1 MLRQIMLGIAVA
13 VVAVDAFAPAAGFF
27 RKPAPPRPLV
37 AKIHP
42 TLHLSGTTGTGDN
55 DDGETRWTHT
65 FRAERAQA
73 LDRHFTGQERDR
85 ELVAIETQWNDAYNT
100 LYHPDTGLLCG
111 QNSYQIKSNLV

>member
-1 MLRQIMLGIAVA
+1 MLHRIILGIAVA
-13 VVAVDAFAPAAGFF
+13 VVAVDAFAPAAGFV
-27 RKPAPPRPLV
+27 RKPVPPRPLL

-42 TLHLSGTTGTGDN
+42 PLHLSGTTGIGDN
-55 DDGETRWTHT
+55 DDGETSWTQT
-65 FRAERAQA
+65 LRAERAQA

-85 ELVAIETQWNDAYNT
+85 ELAEIEKQWNDAYNT